1 MRVEWKKMLLGFAV
15 FAGMTMMLSC
25 SNEENYD
32 PGGEPGVTEEP
43 TETAFLSFY
52 VGAGSLAGTRMIA
65 VDPTDPGRE
74 EEQVVERV
82 RMVLYENKA
91 ATVRYSWDLD
101 ARRGNG
107 GSFEGSHVVPNSGS
121 PDRFITIG
129 QEVVRQD
136 YKLLILVNAPP
147 QLLDVTEK
155 GRRLEELYRE
165 ANVMKADLTTPNGI
179 AADNNFYMT
188 NDQGLIDVPK
198 DELKPTKNDAEVSP
212 FMVHVERAVAKV
224 VVKEPESG
232 IVVTPDGDAISDLS
246 WGLDITNR
254 YMYWMRQMTYTA
266 SGMMEGPGVSRR
278 ERYAMDPNFEG
289 LHHYDEVTL
298 GNYFEYLDVSDP
310 LMDLPKQF
318 GEYDYVAEN
327 TMAADE
333 QYKNVTTRVILRGIY
348 RPSGINLPANTR
360 SGATGISFFTFEGL
374 VFSVQQMANLVNNL
388 PGDPGELS
396 EPVLQRLHAVIIGF
410 PDPSR
415 LTNPQASFSE
425 NGIRYYHNGVS
436 YYTIQI
442 RHFDDGQVSEPMG
455 FGRYGVVRNNVY
467 NITVRS
473 ILGPG
478 EPVIEKPVEPNDDP
492 AYISADVNVLPW
504 SVRTQDVEEL
514 YN

>member
-1 MRVEWKKMLLGFAV
+1 
-15 FAGMTMMLSC
+15 
-25 SNEENYD
+25 
-32 PGGEPGVTEEP
+32 
-43 TETAFLSFY
+43 
-52 VGAGSLAGTRMIA
+52 
-65 VDPTDPGRE
+65 
-74 EEQVVERV
+74 
-82 RMVLYENKA
+82 
-91 ATVRYSWDLD
+91 
-101 ARRGNG
+101 
-107 GSFEGSHVVPNSGS
+107 
-121 PDRFITIG
+121 
-129 QEVVRQD
+129 
-136 YKLLILVNAPP
+136 
-147 QLLDVTEK
+147 
-155 GRRLEELYRE
+155 
-165 ANVMKADLTTPNGI
+165 
-179 AADNNFYMT
+179 
-188 NDQGLIDVPK
+188 
-198 DELKPTKNDAEVSP
+198 
-212 FMVHVERAVAKV
+212 MVHVERAVAKV

-504 SVRTQDVEEL
+504 SVRTQDVEDL